1 MGRQRKNTEPIA
13 DLHTAFNTENLGV
26 NLETEDTPFKGGLP
40 SICIKATG
48 QGEYLVLCPQDVE
61 LEDGRVVIK
70 TGVTLKD
77 DVRAIVLPTV
87 DNALYGMKAE
97 NGIMLERTDVVP
109 MSIRGEVRVCIQC
122 NDDVL
127 TSEVTPYGSTSRHV
141 RLLAGTVLAQLII
154 I

>member
-1 MGRQRKNTEPIA
+1 MGRPRRNTESE
-13 DLHTAFNTENLGV
+13 LHSAINTENIDVDLQ
-26 NLETEDTPFKGGLP
+26 TENTPFEVDMT
-40 SICIKATG
+40 SACIATG
-48 QGEYLVLCPQDVE
+48 QGEYLIVCPQDVE

-70 TGVTLKD
+70 TGVTLKN

-97 NGIMLERTDVVP
+97 NDIVLERTDVVP

-141 RLLAGTVLAQLII
+141 RLPAGTALAQLII
-154 I
+154 L